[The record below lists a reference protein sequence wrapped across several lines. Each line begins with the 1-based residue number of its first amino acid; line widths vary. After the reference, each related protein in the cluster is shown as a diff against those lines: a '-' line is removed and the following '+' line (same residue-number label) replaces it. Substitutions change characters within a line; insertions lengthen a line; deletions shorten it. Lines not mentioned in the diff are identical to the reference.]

1 MTSDLLEGRASAR
14 PHTEDSSRT
23 GAAEAAPSRGS
34 FAGIA
39 HEHYNPRVPFPHL
52 FSPLRIGPVEARN
65 RIVFGAHFTMF
76 SEPNPVFGEPGYFG
90 ARLGRY
96 LADRA
101 RGGAGVIIAGQ
112 AQVHPTTAYQMPNNA
127 CAWRPEAVP
136 HFRAVTDAVHAHG
149 ALAFLQLAHNGGVN
163 MGPWSKLPAWAPSA
177 VANSLE
183 PPKAME
189 ADDIAAVIDGFAA
202 SARHAVAGGFDGLE
216 LHAAH
221 GYLLHEFLSPR
232 SNRRSDAYGGDLDG
246 RLRLTIEVLEAV
258 RATVGPAVA
267 VGLRLVGDEETP
279 GGLTAADAAAVAA
292 RLEARGL
299 VDFLDVSVGISGIGM
314 VRPLYVPH
322 GFGTYAAKAVKAAV
336 AATPVFTVH
345 RILQP
350 EEAED
355 ILAGGDADA
364 VTVVRALIA
373 DPEWPAKA
381 ARGATAE
388 IRHCTGCN
396 QGCYGNLTL
405 GLPIT
410 CVTNPAVGR
419 DAELGLGTLAPAASA
434 KRVVVVGGGPAGL
447 EAAWVAAARGHR
459 VTLLERDAALG
470 GKIRLARQ
478 LPGRGELA
486 DFADWRIAECARR
499 GVELRLG
506 RAAGADDVLALSPE
520 AVIVATGA
528 RARIDA
534 PAKGWPL
541 MPIPG
546 SEQSFVLDHEAALAR
561 RDQLGA
567 RVVVFDVVGHIE
579 AIGLGELLATAG
591 VEVTVATPFPS
602 PILLDR
608 ETAGYALP
616 RAARAGMRWRPNTGV
631 AAIGDHSVTLVDV
644 FSRQL
649 ETVDGVDSV
658 VIRTHGVADDGL
670 YHALVGRVPTVLRVG
685 DCVAARWADRAI
697 FDGHL
702 AGRAV

>member
-1 MTSDLLEGRASAR
+1 VTGDQSRLSVAR
-14 PHTEDSSRT
+14 V
-23 GAAEAAPSRGS
+23 AARQ
-34 FAGIA
+34 
-39 HEHYNPRVPFPHL
+39 YNRPVPFPLL
-52 FSPLRIGPVEARN
+52 FSPLRIGPLEARN

-136 HFRAVTDAVHAHG
+136 HFRAVTDPVHAHG

-163 MGPWSKLPAWAPSA
+163 QGPWSKLPAWAPSA

-189 ADDIAAVIDGFAA
+189 AADIAAVIDGFAT
-202 SARHAVAGGFDGLE
+202 SARHAVAGGFDGIE
-216 LHAAH
+216 IHAAH

-232 SNRRSDAYGGDLDG
+232 SNRRTDPYGGDLDG
-246 RLRLTIEVLEAV
+246 RLRLTVEVLEAV
-258 RATVGPAVA
+258 RAAVGARVA

-279 GGLTAADAAAVAA
+279 GGLGAADAAAIAV
-292 RLEARGL
+292 RLEAREL

-322 GFGTYAAKAVKAAV
+322 AFASYAARAVKAAV
-336 AATPVFTVH
+336 ARTPVFTVH
-345 RILQP
+345 RIVRPQ
-350 EEAED
+350 EAED
-355 ILAGGDADA
+355 ILARGDADA
-364 VTVVRALIA
+364 VTLVRALIA
-373 DPEWPAKA
+373 DPQWPAKA
-381 ARGATAE
+381 AGGAADQ
-388 IRHCTGCN
+388 IRHCTGCD
-396 QGCYGNLTL
+396 QGCYGNLAQ

-419 DAELGLGTLAPAASA
+419 DAELGLGTLTSAPVAR
-434 KRVVVVGGGPAGL
+434 RVVVIGGGPAGL

-459 VTLLERDAALG
+459 VTLLERAAELG
-470 GKIRLARQ
+470 GKIRLAQQ

-486 DFADWRIAECARR
+486 DFADWRAAECARR
-499 GVELRLG
+499 GVEVRLDCP
-506 RAAGADDVLALSPE
+506 ATVDTVLALAPE

-528 RARIDA
+528 RARTDA

-546 SEQSFVLDHEAALAR
+546 SELPFVYDHEAALASIDR
-561 RDQLGA
+561 LGT

-579 AIGLGELLATAG
+579 AIGLGELLAARG
-591 VEVTVATPFPS
+591 VEVTVVTPFATPV
-602 PILLDR
+602 LLDR

-616 RAARAGMRWRPNTGV
+616 RAARAGMVWRPNTGV
-631 AAIGDHSVTLVDV
+631 VAIGEHSVHLVDV
-644 FSRQL
+644 FSRRL
-649 ETVDGVDSV
+649 DVIEGVDSV

-670 YHALVGRVPTVLRVG
+670 YHALLGRVPTVLRVG
-685 DCVAARWADRAI
+685 DAVAARWADRAI